1 MSDFRQSDQYQ
12 VTWLV
17 RRLFRAMA
25 DKADSYLK
33 PLGITAADRAI
44 LEFLYPD
51 NCLTVPELATRYN
64 VSRQHIQVTVNRL
77 LESGLVEQR
86 ANPAHKR
93 SQRIALTAAGRRL
106 FDQIRRKD
114 RRAIE
119 ALFADVSATGL
130 KHTRVTLE
138 KLLKQLE
145 TEGET
150 S

>member
-1 MSDFRQSDQYQ
+1 
-12 VTWLV
+12 
-17 RRLFRAMA
+17 MA
-25 DKADSYLK
+25 IFEL
-33 PLGITAADRAI
+33 
-44 LEFLYPD
+44 LYPD
-51 NCLTVPELATRYN
+51 DCLTVPELARRYN
-64 VSRQHIQVTVNRL
+64 VSRQHIQVTVNLL

-93 SQRIALTAAGRRL
+93 SQRIAPTAAGRRL

-130 KHTRVTLE
+130 KHTRATLE